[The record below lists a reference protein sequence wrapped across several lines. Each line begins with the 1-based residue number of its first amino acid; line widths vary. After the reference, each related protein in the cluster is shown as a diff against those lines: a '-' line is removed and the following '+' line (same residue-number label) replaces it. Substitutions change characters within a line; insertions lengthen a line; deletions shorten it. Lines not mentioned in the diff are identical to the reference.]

1 MVYGMVMGVMVWVFP
16 LFLGLVLLR
25 YRRLARRHH
34 SSMRFEM
41 WCEYRVWRM
50 RSRR

>member
-1 MVYGMVMGVMVWVFP
+1 MVIDCVMGLMVWVFP
-16 LFLGLVLLR
+16 LILGAGFFR
-25 YRRLARRHH
+25 YRRLSIRHR

-50 RSRR
+50 RMRR